1 MHDHP
6 QNLPLWNSP
15 CVNSLYES
23 RQIPETRK
31 WVSVSRL
38 YPCKTK
44 CYLQSPYLRRYTG
57 VLGKYRFTSK
67 MLFGLA
73 FSITKG
79 SNSTAIWF
87 GPTTISASREL
98 DRQIARLIKDARPD
112 GSRSDHQIPLPR
124 ESSATVVYSNFIGVK
139 WEKDFPTVAKLD
151 TPSTKYVGV
160 KR

>member
-1 MHDHP
+1 MLFAISILYSIKRGTQVFLVGIDS
-6 QNLPLWNSP
+6 LP
-15 CVNSLYES
+15 
-23 RQIPETRK
+23 
-31 WVSVSRL
+31 
-38 YPCKTK
+38 K
-44 CYLQSPYLRRYTG
+44 CYSGKHFLSPRAQIAL
-57 VLGKYRFTSK
+57 L
-67 MLFGLA
+67 
-73 FSITKG
+73 
-79 SNSTAIWF
+79 F